1 MLPFIPVPEKYELLG
16 PDDTM
21 ATITQMRGNGIGGS
35 LLTAMLREFAKKQF
49 FQEKEISIPLLLE
62 MELDPFSG
70 MAEADKAAMLATG
83 NILRRDYIRSAY
95 IKDFVKRAVAENEGF
110 ADMLYEQQ
118 CTILDAYAEQVLA
131 EVTGKSGNQEI
142 RKSDD
147 QAIRNQ
153 QSEIT
158 NSNIPPSAPL
168 VDPDSLPD
176 DQDRGNTGV
185 E

>member
-1 MLPFIPVPEKYELLG
+1 
-16 PDDTM
+16 
-21 ATITQMRGNGIGGS
+21 
-35 LLTAMLREFAKKQF
+35 
-49 FQEKEISIPLLLE
+49 
-62 MELDPFSG
+62 
-70 MAEADKAAMLATG
+70 MLATG

-118 CTILDAYAEQVLA
+118 CAILDGYAEGVLA
-131 EVTGKSGNQEI
+131 EVTGKSLNTGNQGI

-176 DQDRGNTGV
+176 DQGRGNTEV